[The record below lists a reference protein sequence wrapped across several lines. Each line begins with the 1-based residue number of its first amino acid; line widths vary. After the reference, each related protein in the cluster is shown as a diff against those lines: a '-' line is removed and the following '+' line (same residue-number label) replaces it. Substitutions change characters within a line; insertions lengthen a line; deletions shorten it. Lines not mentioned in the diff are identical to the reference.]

1 MNIIHESRN
10 MIKLF
15 KFLFFCVAIA
25 MLHGC
30 ASQQEK
36 QTYAKSLSDQELC
49 MDWMTSA
56 RMNQYQNARES
67 EISARRLN
75 CWKYGNIAEE
85 QRKAQADFNNAV
97 QRASCPRCSDN
108 SAVQQPQVQ
117 PQRRVTPSNRSSG
130 NLVNQ
135 WIGRN
140 ADRFG
145 GVLNFV

>member
-1 MNIIHESRN
+1 VLKS
-10 MIKLF
+10 F
-15 KFLFFCVAIA
+15 KFLFICLAIA

-56 RMNQYQNARES
+56 RMNQYQSARES

-97 QRASCPRCSDN
+97 QRASG
-108 SAVQQPQVQ
+108 QQVQ
-117 PQRRVTPSNRSSG
+117 TQTPRRATPSNRSSG
-130 NLVNQ
+130 NLVNE

-140 ADRFG
+140 ADRFCQYSDG
-145 GVLNFV
+145 TIRNVGVDLCPK